1 MIIVLQVVSLTE
13 KLQAK
18 EVGGEAIS
26 AQKSD
31 PLLVDITHVSA
42 LQFSVKVE
50 DRVSSGSGGSAVVDE
65 DGPQLVDSG
74 DSYFP
79 SDNYPGCVAP
89 VDGVQ
94 SEEDDRSDDARSYFS
109 EVFAAAEQQQQQQ
122 EEDVSMGWWVWA

>member
-1 MIIVLQVVSLTE
+1 MVSLTE

-18 EVGGEAIS
+18 EVAGTAIS
-26 AQKSD
+26 VQKSD
-31 PLLVDITHVSA
+31 PLLGDITHVSA

-50 DRVSSGSGGSAVVDE
+50 DRLSSGSGGSAVVDE

-79 SDNYPGCVAP
+79 SDNYPGCVAA

-94 SEEDDRSDDARSYFS
+94 SEEDDRRDDARSYFS
-109 EVFAAAEQQQQQQ
+109 GVFAAAEQQQQ
-122 EEDVSMGWWVWA
+122 EEESLGWWVWA